1 MRLVKTMILGIAL
14 MTTSILFAQFPEFT
28 YEEIGET
35 EENLLC
41 QQSLA
46 DLDNDGDLDIVI
58 GSNVGTIWWFENSD
72 GKKFIRHT
80 LGENALTN
88 KAGVVTDIDGDGWL
102 DQVSGGTWYKNP
114 GKDGGEWTRFENG
127 AIISYD
133 MQAADIDK
141 DGKPEII
148 ATSDIDGSYIYFPGD
163 KPEKKWK
170 KIKLGEGVAGGI
182 SPMGI
187 GDIEGDGDLDIV
199 RSNIWFDNL
208 DGTGKKWSEHKTIR
222 FVNAQGQFA
231 NSSRVYIVDMDGDG
245 DMDIIQSES
254 NIGSGSVAWH
264 ENKDNRG
271 INWYLH
277 PVGSNTNQD
286 LHSLCVADFDGDGD
300 LDIFSGAGPM
310 TKDLY
315 KRCFIWENLEGTG
328 ENWEQHEVLFK
339 TECIDAVAGDM
350 DGDGDIDIVG
360 KPWKGETV
368 YILWNNL
375 K

>member
-14 MTTSILFAQFPEFT
+14 MTTCILFAQFPEFT

-222 FVNAQGQFA
+222 FVNAQ
-231 NSSRVYIVDMDGDG
+231 I
-245 DMDIIQSES
+245 
-254 NIGSGSVAWH
+254 
-264 ENKDNRG
+264 
-271 INWYLH
+271 
-277 PVGSNTNQD
+277 T
-286 LHSLCVADFDGDGD
+286 
-300 LDIFSGAGPM
+300 
-310 TKDLY
+310 
-315 KRCFIWENLEGTG
+315 
-328 ENWEQHEVLFK
+328 
-339 TECIDAVAGDM
+339 
-350 DGDGDIDIVG
+350 
-360 KPWKGETV
+360 
-368 YILWNNL
+368 
-375 K
+375 